1 MKESLTNTS
10 HLDSLVQRLVNYGPQ
25 AQSDSLYVFE
35 IVLLEHTS
43 FIYILSVTAYNSIGR
58 VESQQRQEDLISL
71 RY

>member
-10 HLDSLVQRLVNYGPQ
+10 YLDSLVQRLVNYGPQ

-43 FIYILSVTAYNSIGR
+43 FIYMLSVTASNSIRR
-58 VESQQRQEDLISL
+58 VD
-71 RY
+71 